1 MIAGQDDLQPLD
13 TFETTVA
20 DASAAVEETAG
31 EAADAAEEAAKSTRS
46 KASS

>member
-31 EAADAAEEAAKSTRS
+31 EAAEAAESAAKSTKS